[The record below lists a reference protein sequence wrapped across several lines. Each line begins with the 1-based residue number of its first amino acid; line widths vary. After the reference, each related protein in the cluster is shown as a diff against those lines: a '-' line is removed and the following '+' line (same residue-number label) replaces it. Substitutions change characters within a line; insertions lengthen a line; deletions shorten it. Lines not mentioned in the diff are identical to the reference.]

1 MCTETLLKKT
11 PPMQTRLPS
20 QIPNYQFQY
29 ESSLWP
35 GIEELARDL
44 VRIETSSDKV
54 IYIDFEGLV
63 RRYP

>member
-1 MCTETLLKKT
+1 
-11 PPMQTRLPS
+11 MQTRLPS
-20 QIPNYQFQY
+20 QISNYQFQY

-44 VRIETSSDKV
+44 VRIEASSDKV

>member
-20 QIPNYQFQY
+20 QISNYQSQY

-44 VRIETSSDKV
+44 VRIEASSDKV